1 MDDADFTARFVSEVT
16 AAQPKMRS
24 YIAKLVA
31 NASSVDDILQE
42 SNRVLWEK
50 REDWQEGTVFLKWAY
65 RVCYF
70 QVKSWRRDHAREK
83 LVFSDD
89 LLETFAREEPEDT
102 LMNCREEGLKHCL
115 QKLSRDQH
123 DAVMRYYDPSVS
135 VGELARERKL
145 APNTLAQQLRRI
157 RQRLHLCIES
167 YLERTEA

>member
-70 QVKSWRRDHAREK
+70 RVKSWRRDHAREK

-89 LLETFAREEPEDT
+89 LLETLAQEEPGDD
-102 LMNCREEGLKHCL
+102 LMSRREEGLKHCL
-115 QKLSRDQH
+115 KKLSRDQH
-123 DAVMRYYDPSVS
+123 DAVKSYYDPSVS
-135 VGELARERKL
+135 VSELARERKL
-145 APNTLAQQLRRI
+145 APNTLTQQLRRI

>member
-1 MDDADFTARFVSEVT
+1 MEDADFTARFVNEVT

-50 REDWQEGTVFLKWAY
+50 REDWEEGTVFLKWAY

-70 QVKSWRRDHAREK
+70 LVKSWRRDHTREK

-89 LLETFAREEPEDT
+89 LLETFAQEEPGDD
-102 LMNCREEGLKHCL
+102 LMSRREEGLKNCL
-115 QKLSRDQH
+115 KTLSRNQH

-135 VGELARERKL
+135 VSELARERQL

-167 YLERTEA
+167 YLEKTEA

>member
-1 MDDADFTARFVSEVT
+1 MEDDDFATRFVNEVT

-70 QVKSWRRDHAREK
+70 RVKSWRRDQAREK

-89 LLETFAREEPEDT
+89 LLETFAREEPADD
-102 LMNCREEGLKHCL
+102 LMSRREEGLKHCL
-115 QKLSRDQH
+115 KKLSGDQH
-123 DAVMRYYDPSVS
+123 DAVMRYYDPSFSVS
-135 VGELARERKL
+135 ELARERKL

>member
-70 QVKSWRRDHAREK
+70 RVKSWRRDHAREK

-89 LLETFAREEPEDT
+89 LLETLAQEEPGDD
-102 LMNCREEGLKHCL
+102 LMSRREEGLKHCL
-115 QKLSRDQH
+115 KKLSRDQH
-123 DAVMRYYDPSVS
+123 DAVKSYYDPSVS
-135 VGELARERKL
+135 VSELARERKL

-167 YLERTEA
+167 HLEKSEA